1 MLCRINKQ
9 SKYKICTWSHLELNY
24 ILYVDANRMFGS
36 CLKLLPYQNF
46 EFDDNVIIL
55 KKTPVNYYKGS
66 IIELGFT
73 LST

>member
-1 MLCRINKQ
+1 
-9 SKYKICTWSHLELNY
+9 
-24 ILYVDANRMFGS
+24 MFGS